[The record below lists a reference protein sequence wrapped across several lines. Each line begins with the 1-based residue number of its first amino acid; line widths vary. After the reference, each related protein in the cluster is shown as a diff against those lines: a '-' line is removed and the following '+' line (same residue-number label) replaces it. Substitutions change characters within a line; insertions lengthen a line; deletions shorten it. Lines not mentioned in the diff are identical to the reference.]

1 MNEIRQG
8 GRALGKEE
16 KERRRLIWGESLE
29 DFYYLQTK
37 RPLFSL
43 IATVLLFPA
52 WVGVMCL
59 HAKLPLRVGVRYLSG
74 C

>member
-37 RPLFSL
+37 RPLSF
-43 IATVLLFPA
+43 
-52 WVGVMCL
+52 
-59 HAKLPLRVGVRYLSG
+59 R
-74 C
+74 